1 DRSMIDRRAFLAGL
15 GVGLAVAPG
24 AGAQLAAMAS
34 PRLGFL
40 GNSDS
45 KTEGALLNG
54 FREGLKDFGLIEG
67 RTITIDYRWAEG
79 NPDRLPSLAA
89 DLVRLR
95 CDVIGASGS
104 PGVRAAQQATNTIP
118 IVILALLVD
127 PVKAGFVA
135 SFSRPGGN
143 ITGVASQYEE
153 IGAKQVQLLT
163 RGDPRHLPAGFTE
176 GRRQP
181 RGPTDCDDCCRRR
194 DATRSQRASY

>member
-1 DRSMIDRRAFLAGL
+1 MKRRAFVAGL

-95 CDVIGASGS
+95 CDVIGRVRKSRGPSGS
-104 PGVRAAQQATNTIP
+104 TGDECHPYR
-118 IVILALLVD
+118 D
-127 PVKAGFVA
+127 PCPLG
-135 SFSRPGGN
+135 
-143 ITGVASQYEE
+143 
-153 IGAKQVQLLT
+153 
-163 RGDPRHLPAGFTE
+163 
-176 GRRQP
+176 
-181 RGPTDCDDCCRRR
+181 
-194 DATRSQRASY
+194 